1 MSLAMLLMTAALIGS
16 DPAPANATA
25 SGSDA
30 ASAKS
35 TATRVAFETSMGRFV
50 VEVDSAKA
58 PKSAAN
64 FVNYAKAGFYDNTIF
79 HRVIPGFMVQGGGF
93 TADMKQK
100 ATEAPIPNEAD
111 NGLKNKRGTLAMA
124 RTMDPNSA
132 TAQFF
137 VNLVDNAF
145 LDHTGKNPR
154 GWGYAVFGHVVEG
167 MEVIDKIAAVKT
179 GNRGQFADV
188 PVETVTITKAT
199 ILP

>member
-30 ASAKS
+30 APAKS

-145 LDHTGKNPR
+145 LDHAPGNY
-154 GWGYAVFGHVVEG
+154 GYAVFGHVTAG
-167 MEVIDKIAAVKT
+167 MDTVDKIAQVKT
-179 GNRGQFADV
+179 GRSMGHGDV
-188 PVETVTITKAT
+188 PLEDVVVISARR
-199 ILP
+199 IDA